1 MRLGD
6 LIGESD
12 VTSPGGETEN
22 GTEIV
27 GLACD
32 SRKVRPGYL
41 FAALPGTRVDG
52 ATFARDAI
60 ARGAAAILTAP
71 GVEFDGLGG
80 DVPVIADAAPRRR
93 YAKLAARFFAEQ
105 PRTIALVTGTNGK
118 TSVAEFTRRLWTS
131 AGRKAGSLGT
141 IGLKAP
147 GFEGAPG
154 LTTPDAADLHRTLR
168 DLSDAGVDHLCVEAS
183 SHGLSQ
189 YRLDGLRVR
198 AAAFTNLSRD
208 HLDYHKDMENYFRA
222 KSRLFGDI
230 LAPGGWAVLNADSDR
245 FDALAGIC
253 VDRGHRVLDYGRGA
267 GVLRLSNLVPTPTG
281 LSLDMV
287 YEQRPFHVVLPL
299 VGDFQ
304 AWNALAALGLFLA
317 TGGAIEAGVRGLS
330 LLRGAPGR
338 MEHIGET
345 LTGGHVY
352 VDYAHAPDALR
363 TALMALRTHARN
375 NLSVVFGCGGDRD
388 RGKRSEMGAVA
399 KVCADRVIVTD
410 DNPRGEDAALIRAA
424 IMEACDG
431 AVEIADR
438 EAAIV
443 QAIRDLEQGDILVI
457 AGKGHEQGQIVGN
470 RVLPFDDRAIAR
482 GALGEAT

>member
-52 ATFARDAI
+52 AIFARDAI

-80 DVPVIADAAPRRR
+80 DVPVIADAEPRRR

-168 DLSDAGVDHLCVEAS
+168 DLSDAGVDHLCVRAS

-253 VDRGHRVLDYGRGA
+253 VDRGHRVFGLWPRGRGSSSFEPGSDA
-267 GVLRLSNLVPTPTG
+267 DGSVPRHGLRGTPLPCRSSLDRRLSG
-281 LSLDMV
+281 LERS
-287 YEQRPFHVVLPL
+287 RGPGPFP
-299 VGDFQ
+299 GDRRRDR
-304 AWNALAALGLFLA
+304 
-317 TGGAIEAGVRGLS
+317 GGGRGLS

-363 TALMALRTHARN
+363 TALLALRTHARN

-410 DNPRGEDAALIRAA
+410 DNPAARTRLLFAA

-443 QAIRDLEQGDILVI
+443 QAIRDLGEGDILVI
-457 AGKGHEQGQIVGN
+457 AGKGHEQGQIVESGLAF
-470 RVLPFDDRAIAR
+470 R
-482 GALGEAT
+482 